1 MYLQRWLTP
10 FFKKNVK
17 NSPVTVLTGARH
29 VGKSTLLLN
38 EFKNKWRYIS
48 FDDFDILE
56 MAKRNPFD
64 LLQTDKHIIIDEIQ
78 LAPEVLKV
86 IKQIVDK
93 DNSYRFILSGS
104 ANLLLMAKVAESLA
118 GRAQYKTLRP
128 VTQGEI
134 SGYPPSSFFINLIK
148 GKKIVNPDKIKT
160 KLNLAK
166 RIWIG
171 GMPEMLKTKNIDAI
185 LSWRDGYIA
194 TYLERDLRQ
203 LTQIKNL
210 VDFRRFMM
218 AIAIRSGK
226 ILNISEVA
234 RDIGLSQP
242 TASRYM
248 NILEISGLAVRI
260 NAYKSN
266 RGSRI
271 IKAPKVVWLD
281 TGLASHLAGF
291 FSSDSLMNSREW
303 GGMLESFV
311 FQHLQ
316 TICDLITPKSSLYYW
331 RTRSGVEVDFVIE
344 HGRDLIAV
352 EIKASKNVGYYDIK
366 GIENFEK
373 EFLNMKLGII
383 IYSGDEFIKLTDKIF
398 AVPLKVLL
406 EGEMELK

>member
-78 LAPEVLKV
+78 LAPEILKV

>member
-17 NSPVTVLTGARH
+17 NSPVTVLTGARQ

-93 DNSYRFILSGS
+93 DNYYRFILSGS

-128 VTQGEI
+128 FTQGEI

-203 LTQIKNL
+203 LTQIENL

>member
-17 NSPVTVLTGARH
+17 NSPVTVLTGARQ

-128 VTQGEI
+128 FTQGEI
-134 SGYPPSSFFINLIK
+134 AGYPPSLFFINLIK
-148 GKKIVNPDKIKT
+148 GKRLVNPDKIKT

-203 LTQIKNL
+203 LTQIENL

-260 NAYKSN
+260 SAYKSN

-316 TICDLITPKSSLYYW
+316 IICDLITPKSSLYYW

-344 HGRDLIAV
+344 HGRDLIAI
-352 EIKASKNVGYYDIK
+352 EIKSSKNVGYYDIK
-366 GIENFEK
+366 GIENFAK
-373 EFLNMKLGII
+373 EFSNMKLGII
-383 IYSGDEFIKLTDKIF
+383 IYSGNEFIKLTDKIF
-398 AVPLKVLL
+398 AVPLNVLL
-406 EGEMELK
+406 EGERV